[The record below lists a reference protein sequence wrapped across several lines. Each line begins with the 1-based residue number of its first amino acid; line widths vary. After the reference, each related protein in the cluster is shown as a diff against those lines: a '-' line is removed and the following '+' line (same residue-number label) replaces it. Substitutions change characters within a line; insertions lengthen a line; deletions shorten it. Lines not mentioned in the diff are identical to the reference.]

1 MSETTRDAEVDDQL
15 HEALGRSQ
23 RLGFLGDRSITEVI
37 DHARS
42 FVTALDGVTG
52 SVIDLGAGG
61 GVPGLVVATDRPD
74 LRLTLLDR
82 RTKRTDFL
90 AQMIRRMQFS
100 EHVSVLAADVD
111 HAIRTGHVGFD
122 AAVARGFGPPEFTL
136 RSAVRC
142 VRLGGVIVISEPPSG
157 DRWDPGLLAEL
168 GVRRT
173 PSDDRVARFV
183 CEIGADGPG

>member
-1 MSETTRDAEVDDQL
+1 M

-23 RLGFLGDRSITEVI
+23 RLGFLGDRPIVEVI
-37 DHARS
+37 EHARS

-61 GVPGLVVATDRPD
+61 GVPGLVVAIDRPD
-74 LRLTLLDR
+74 VRLTLLDR

-90 AQMIRRMQFS
+90 AQMIRRLDLS
-100 EHVSVLAADVD
+100 DHVSVLALDVD
-111 HAIRTGHVGFD
+111 DAIRLGHVGFD

-142 VRLGGVIVISEPPSG
+142 VRPGGVIVISEPPSG
-157 DRWDPGLLAEL
+157 DRWEPQLVQEL
-168 GVRRT
+168 GLTRT
-173 PSDDRVARFV
+173 ESDERVVRFV
-183 CEIGADGPG
+183 LDPAT